1 MKREK
6 QIGVVL
12 LAAGSSSRYGGIK
25 LLDWIEGKKMYQ
37 YALELAAGLQGAVKV
52 IVTGYEEIRREG
64 EALNIKAVWNDRP
77 ELGIS
82 KSLQL
87 GLEAVL
93 EEKKEIDG
101 VLFLVCDQPWLSAAT
116 VEGMTRDFCQGEKGI
131 LCPVCTDGGTKE
143 FGNPCIIGR
152 AYFEE
157 LFMLEGDRGG
167 KKVICSHK
175 EDIQVFYVE
184 EKQELTDID
193 TRI

>member
-6 QIGVVL
+6 QIGAVL
-12 LAAGSSSRYGGIK
+12 LAAGSSRRYEGIK

-37 YALELAAGLQGAVKV
+37 YALELAAGLQGAAKV
-52 IVTGYEEIRREG
+52 IVTGYEEIRREA

-87 GLEAVL
+87 GLEEVL
-93 EEKKEIDG
+93 KEKKEIDG

-116 VEGMTRDFCQGEKGI
+116 VEGMIQAFCQGEKGI
-131 LCPVCTDGGTKE
+131 LCPVCTDGGLEE

-152 AYFEE
+152 EYFEE

-167 KKVICSHK
+167 KKVICCHK
-175 EDIQVFYVE
+175 EDIEVFYVE